1 MIQLTVLYGHPRSPE
16 EFDHHYRENHV
27 PLARKLPHLKG
38 YTTTRP
44 ASLNPEEASPYYL
57 IANLYF
63 ASMEEF
69 QEALSSS
76 QGQAAAGD
84 LANFANG
91 GATLLVGDVQ
101 LYEPVVIG

>member
-1 MIQLTVLYGHPRSPE
+1 MIQLTVLYGHPRSSE
-16 EFDHHYRENHV
+16 AFDRHYRENHA
-27 PLARKLPHLKG
+27 PLARKLPRLKG

-63 ASMEEF
+63 ASTEDF
-69 QEALSSS
+69 QEALSSAE
-76 QGQAAAGD
+76 GQAAAGD
-84 LANFANG
+84 LASFANG
-91 GATLLVGDVQ
+91 GATLLVGEVE